1 MNHRRHQWLAL
12 IVLLA
17 VCFAA
22 AAAGGAAT
30 YPSIEAWYAALAKP
44 SWTPPDWVFGP
55 VWTVLYACMA
65 VAAWLVWRQRGLVGA
80 KGELALFG
88 VQLAFNV
95 AWSWLF
101 FGLHSPGLAFVDI
114 LVLLAAIVATTFAF
128 QRVSIT
134 AGLLLVPYLGWV
146 TFAAVLNFAIWRMNV

>member
-1 MNHRRHQWLAL
+1 LEHRRHQWLAL
-12 IVLLA
+12 IILLA

-22 AAAGGAAT
+22 AATGGAAT
-30 YPSIEAWYAALAKP
+30 YPSVEGWYAALAKP

-55 VWTVLYACMA
+55 VWTALYTCMA
-65 VAAWLVWRQRGLVGA
+65 VAAWLVWRKRGLVGA

-101 FGLHSPGLAFVDI
+101 FRLQSPGLAFVDI
-114 LVLLAAIVATTFAF
+114 MLLLAAIAATVFAF
-128 QRVSIT
+128 RRVSIT

-146 TFAAVLNFAIWRMNV
+146 TFAGVLNFAIWRMNV